1 MAEQEPR
8 VTALVLQGGGA
19 LGAYQVGAYMA
30 LVEHGIEPDWVCG
43 TSIGAINAALIVGN
57 QPANRLARLI
67 EFWQG
72 LAWPASG
79 FDLPLPT
86 TMRRQL
92 GMMDALRAFL
102 FGQPNF
108 FWPRLAMPF
117 FALDAPADKISLY
130 DPSPLRGALE
140 SLVDFDCINVRR
152 QRLTLGAVR
161 VTTGELVF
169 FDNAR
174 RPLASEHV
182 MASGAMPPNF
192 PGVRVDG
199 ELFWDGGCV
208 SASPLEAIYRDT
220 GGGADLVI
228 MIDLF
233 EPTGAEPVSFDG
245 VRNRKQDIDGASR
258 SAAQVE
264 WLTANLNLQRALRR
278 HLPDLSA
285 AEQALLVPQS
295 ARTLHLV
302 QLCYG
307 GPPYEASTK
316 EHDFSLRSIDAR
328 IERGHRDMHAV
339 LDEAPWRQPHDDQG
353 AVLHRRVTLRDR
365 HTSEA

>member
-1 MAEQEPR
+1 MVNQEPR

-30 LVEHGIEPDWVCG
+30 LVERGVEPDWICG

-57 QPANRLARLI
+57 RPADRLPRLV
-67 EFWQG
+67 EFWHG

-86 TMRRQL
+86 SMRRQL

-117 FALDAPADKISLY
+117 FALDGPADQISLY
-130 DPSPLRGALE
+130 DPSPLRGALD
-140 SLVDFDCINVRR
+140 SLVDFDCINARR

-169 FDNAR
+169 FDNSHE
-174 RPLASEHV
+174 PLASEHV

-192 PGVRVDG
+192 PGVRVG
-199 ELFWDGGCV
+199 AELFWDGGCV
-208 SASPLEAIYRDT
+208 STSPLEAIYRDAD
-220 GGGADLVI
+220 GGADLVF

-233 EPTGAEPVSFDG
+233 APTGPEPDSFDG
-245 VRNRKQDIDGASR
+245 VRNRKQEIDGASR
-258 SAAQVE
+258 STTQLA
-264 WLTANLNLQRALRR
+264 WLTANLNLQHALRR
-278 HLPDLSA
+278 RESLSA

-295 ARTLHLV
+295 ARTLQLV

-316 EHDFSLRSIDAR
+316 EHDFSLRSIEAR
-328 IERGHRDMHAV
+328 IEHGHRDMQAV
-339 LDEAPWRQPHDDQG
+339 LDEAPWRQPHDDAG
-353 AVLHRRVTLRDR
+353 AVLHRRVTPRDR

>member
-1 MAEQEPR
+1 
-8 VTALVLQGGGA
+8 
-19 LGAYQVGAYMA
+19 MA
-30 LVEHGIEPDWVCG
+30 LVERGIEPDWVCG

-57 QPANRLARLI
+57 RPANRLPRLV
-67 EFWQG
+67 EFWHG

-86 TMRRQL
+86 SMRRQL

-117 FALDAPADKISLY
+117 FALDGPADKISLY

-140 SLVDFDCINVRR
+140 SLVDFDCVNARG

-169 FDNAR
+169 FDNAHE
-174 RPLASEHV
+174 PLASEHV

-192 PGVRVDG
+192 PGVRVGD

-208 SASPLEAIYRDT
+208 SASPLEAIYRDAA
-220 GGGADLVI
+220 GGADLVF
-228 MIDLF
+228 MVDLF
-233 EPTGAEPVSFDG
+233 EPTGPEPASFDG
-245 VRNRKQDIDGASR
+245 VRNRKQDIEGASR
-258 SAAQVE
+258 SATQVA
-264 WLTANLNLQRALRR
+264 WLTANLNLQHALRR
-278 HLPDLSA
+278 QLPTLSA

-295 ARTLHLV
+295 ARTLQLV

-316 EHDFSLRSIDAR
+316 EHDFSLRSIEAR
-328 IERGHRDMHAV
+328 IEQGYQDMQAV
-339 LDEAPWRQPHDDQG
+339 LVEAPWTRPHDDAG
-353 AVLHRRVTLRDR
+353 AVLHRRVTTRDR